1 MAAITE
7 CDNLATMDSRDTLET
22 DIQSVVVV
30 VGGPPELV
38 DAVQAAC
45 EPIPGA
51 KIELASLRDAA
62 TKVAALWPFAI
73 VMSDD
78 VYGFD
83 SEEFEALA
91 KDVAAR
97 LITLNTDNPAQDK
110 LLRKLRPL
118 LREAVEA
125 RHE

>member
-1 MAAITE
+1 M
-7 CDNLATMDSRDTLET
+7 NSRDTLET

-30 VGGPPELV
+30 VGGPPSLV

-51 KIELASLRDAA
+51 KIQLASLRDAA

-73 VMSDD
+73 VMSEDM
-78 VYGFD
+78 YGFD
-83 SEEFEALA
+83 SAEFEALA

-97 LITLNTDNPAQDK
+97 LITLNTDDPSPDK

-118 LREAVEA
+118 LREAVES
-125 RHE
+125 RYD